1 MEMRILAS
9 VLWISLS
16 AMAQG
21 QSQNQGGS
29 PSVPPV
35 KRPALVE
42 MKPVER
48 DHEIRIGNT
57 SLKYRSTTGM
67 LALKNETGDIEANL
81 FYVAYTRLPKSD
93 AAKRPLTFCFNG
105 GPGAGS
111 LWLHLGAIGPKRVKM
126 NDDGSMPP
134 APYELVDNDAT
145 WLEKSDLVFIDPV
158 GTGFSRARDPETARK
173 FFGLRGDTESV
184 GQFIRLYLGLT
195 QRWNSPL
202 YVAGE
207 SYGTTRASSLSQWLV
222 DHGIALNGTMLIS
235 TIMNFQTA
243 RFARGNDLPYALF
256 LPTYTAIAWHHQKL
270 PPDLQKAG
278 LQEAIQAARKFAGG
292 EYQQLLY
299 QGDQLTPAQRQRGV
313 EQLSR
318 LTGLSKEYVE
328 KAEMRI
334 EIQRFTKELL
344 RDKGLTVGRLDGRL
358 TGSSGTATA
367 ETPEFDPSM
376 TAIRTPYTALMNQ
389 YARTA
394 LGWETEEKEYF
405 ALGGGI
411 TSPWDWGVSGG
422 GPGSF
427 GQGYADTSVN
437 LRSALEK
444 NPYMKVLIASG
455 YYDLATPFH
464 AVEYTVAHMG
474 LPPALRKNF
483 TWTEYEAG
491 HMMYIHVP
499 SLKKLKADVDRF
511 YADST
516 RP

>member
-1 MEMRILAS
+1 
-9 VLWISLS
+9 
-16 AMAQG
+16 
-21 QSQNQGGS
+21 
-29 PSVPPV
+29 
-35 KRPALVE
+35 
-42 MKPVER
+42 
-48 DHEIRIGNT
+48 
-57 SLKYRSTTGM
+57 
-67 LALKNETGDIEANL
+67 
-81 FYVAYTRLPKSD
+81 
-93 AAKRPLTFCFNG
+93 
-105 GPGAGS
+105 
-111 LWLHLGAIGPKRVKM
+111 
-126 NDDGSMPP
+126 
-134 APYELVDNDAT
+134 
-145 WLEKSDLVFIDPV
+145 
-158 GTGFSRARDPETARK
+158 
-173 FFGLRGDTESV
+173 
-184 GQFIRLYLGLT
+184 
-195 QRWNSPL
+195 
-202 YVAGE
+202 
-207 SYGTTRASSLSQWLV
+207 
-222 DHGIALNGTMLIS
+222 
-235 TIMNFQTA
+235 
-243 RFARGNDLPYALF
+243 
-256 LPTYTAIAWHHQKL
+256 
-270 PPDLQKAG
+270 
-278 LQEAIQAARKFAGG
+278 
-292 EYQQLLY
+292 
-299 QGDQLTPAQRQRGV
+299 
-313 EQLSR
+313 
-318 LTGLSKEYVE
+318 
-328 KAEMRI
+328 
-334 EIQRFTKELL
+334 IQRFTKELL

-464 AVEYTVAHMG
+464 AVEYTVAHMC